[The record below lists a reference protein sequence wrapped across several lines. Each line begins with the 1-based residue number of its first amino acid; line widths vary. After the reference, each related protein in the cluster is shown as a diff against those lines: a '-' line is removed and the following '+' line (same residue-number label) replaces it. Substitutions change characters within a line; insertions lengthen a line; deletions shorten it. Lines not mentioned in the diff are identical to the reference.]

1 MAQLHKAIKDFLSY
15 CRFEKNLSAHTLK
28 AYHLDLIHFA
38 NFVSPGGKKLTI
50 EEIDKKI
57 LRQYLQQLLTQKK
70 IKTVK
75 RKIAT
80 VRALFNY
87 LEYEDAIEVNPF
99 RRLRIKIKEPL
110 QLPRVLTLLEVKSLF
125 KTAYNEKEQYKDPAS
140 YTYKA
145 ITRDIVAL
153 ELLFATGIRVSEL
166 CNLEKQDVNLEQK
179 YIKVRGKGNRERIIQ
194 LCSPEIVIILEK
206 YIGLFHPPHTDFQFF
221 FINRLGNRLSE
232 QSVRFMIG
240 KYARL
245 AGLKKAITPHTLRH
259 TFATLLL
266 EEGVDIRYIQ
276 QLLGHSTITTTQIY
290 THVTQDKQKK
300 ILSTLHPRAHF
311 RLEK

>member
-1 MAQLHKAIKDFLSY
+1 MVQLRKAIKDFLSY
-15 CRFEKNLSAHTLK
+15 CRFEKNLSPHTLK
-28 AYHLDLIHFA
+28 AYQLDLIHFV
-38 NFVSPGGKKLTI
+38 NFVSPPGKELTI

-57 LRQYLQQLLTQKK
+57 LRQYLQQLLAQKK

-80 VRALFNY
+80 VKALFNY
-87 LEYEDAIEVNPF
+87 LEYEEAIEVNPF

-110 QLPRVLTLLEVKSLF
+110 QLPRVLTLVEVKSLF
-125 KTAYNEKEQYKDPAS
+125 KTAYNEKEQYRDPAS

-166 CNLEKQDVNLEQK
+166 CNLGKPDVNLEQK
-179 YIKVRGKGNRERIIQ
+179 YIKVKGKGNRERIIQ
-194 LCSPEIVIILEK
+194 LCSSEIVIILEK
-206 YIGLFHPPHTDFQFF
+206 YISLFHPPHTDFQFF
-221 FINRLGNRLSE
+221 FINRLGKRLSE

-245 AGLKKAITPHTLRH
+245 AGLKKTITPHTLRH
-259 TFATLLL
+259 TFATLLM